1 MRKFKDISEFENL
14 LKDTLQGHST
24 PAPPDVWSSVAASTS
39 QSAGLLSQVT
49 TYFGSATNILKV
61 ALFAGGIAAV
71 GIVIYTENTP
81 EINPVQETQDTEQQT
96 DTISSAEGTETENTE
111 YTIAT
116 VSTAQVNT
124 PNFKSQKTQTTTSKE
139 EKSTDLTEQ
148 VSSTTDNAKNYTGDE
163 NSNTDKQEELPTK
176 VAATKLSI
184 IASNL
189 KPCIGETVVLKSAEK
204 GNWFVNDKP
213 IATNCNLIKYKCSE
227 EGLVVFKLGKEQ
239 NSTITTV
246 YVQKFTASII
256 SNKIND
262 SEFSYSLDNKSII
275 ANWFLDNVLQE
286 TNSHVFTT
294 QIYQVGEHSI
304 KAVPV
309 NNSCAV
315 PIETKTTIER
325 KGSIEIFDVFTPGA
339 DGSNDTYKVEISG
352 YENFSIQI
360 FNPAGKMVY
369 ASQNP
374 EEGWNG
380 KLFNMGNECLNGV
393 YATKISYTLNGEIPL
408 TKNIKITLK
417 RP

>member
-1 MRKFKDISEFENL
+1 MKKIKDISEFENL

-39 QSAGLLSQVT
+39 QSAGLLAQVT
-49 TYFGSATNILKV
+49 TYFGSATNLLKV
-61 ALFAGGIAAV
+61 ALFTGGIAAV

-81 EINPVQETQDTEQQT
+81 EIAPVQETLNTEQQA
-96 DTISSAEGTETENTE
+96 DTISSEAEVESTES
-111 YTIAT
+111 TIAT
-116 VSTAQVNT
+116 EYSAKTNNPNSEKTSART
-124 PNFKSQKTQTTTSKE
+124 PNE
-139 EKSTDLTEQ
+139 EKSSSIKEQ
-148 VSSTTDNAKNYTGDE
+148 VSSTTVGIKENASDE
-163 NSNTDKQEELPTK
+163 NTKADKQDVLPTNITT
-176 VAATKLSI
+176 TKLSI
-184 IASNL
+184 TASNL

-204 GNWFVNDKP
+204 GNWFMNDKP
-213 IATNCNLIKYKCSE
+213 IATNSNLIEYKCSR
-227 EGLVVFKLGKEQ
+227 EGQVVFKYKMEQ
-239 NSTITTV
+239 NSTSTTV
-246 YVQKFTASII
+246 YGQKFTASIL

-262 SEFSYSLDNKSII
+262 SEFSYSLDDKSIL

-286 TNSHVFTT
+286 TNSQVFTT
-294 QIYQVGEHSI
+294 QIPQVGEHSI

-309 NNSCAV
+309 NKSCAA

-352 YENFSIQI
+352 YQNFSIQI

-374 EEGWNG
+374 DEGWNG
-380 KLFNMGNECLNGV
+380 KLFNMGNECINGV
-393 YATKISYTLNGEIPL
+393 YAAKISYTLNGEIPH
-408 TKNIKITLK
+408 TDNTKITLK

>member
-1 MRKFKDISEFENL
+1 MKKFKDISEFENL

-49 TYFGSATNILKV
+49 AYFGSATNILKV
-61 ALFAGGIAAV
+61 ALFASGIAAV
-71 GIVIYTENTP
+71 GIVIYTDNTP
-81 EINPVQETQDTEQQT
+81 TAPVLETQNTEQLA
-96 DTISSAEGTETENTE
+96 DTISSEEGAEIENTE
-111 YTIAT
+111 STIAT
-116 VSTAQVNT
+116 EYTAKTNTAESEKTNTAAQKEGKYSGIKEPVNSTTGEIKENT
-124 PNFKSQKTQTTTSKE
+124 SDENRKADKQDVQLTNITTT
-139 EKSTDLTEQ
+139 
-148 VSSTTDNAKNYTGDE
+148 N
-163 NSNTDKQEELPTK
+163 
-176 VAATKLSI
+176 LSI

-189 KPCIGETVVLKSAEK
+189 KPCVGETVVLKSAEK

-213 IATNCNLIKYKCSE
+213 IATNSNLIEYKCPK
-227 EGLVVFKLGKEQ
+227 EGQVVFKLKKEQ
-239 NSTITTV
+239 NSTSTTV
-246 YVQKFTASII
+246 YVQKFTASIL
-256 SNKIND
+256 SNKISD
-262 SEFSYSLDNKSII
+262 SEFSYSLDDKSII

-286 TNSHVFTT
+286 TNSQEFTA
-294 QIYQVGEHSI
+294 QIQQVGEHSI

-360 FNPAGKMVY
+360 FNPAGKRIY

-374 EEGWNG
+374 DEGWNG

-393 YATKISYTLNGEIPL
+393 YAAKINYTLNGEISQ

>member
-1 MRKFKDISEFENL
+1 
-14 LKDTLQGHST
+14 
-24 PAPPDVWSSVAASTS
+24 
-39 QSAGLLSQVT
+39 
-49 TYFGSATNILKV
+49 
-61 ALFAGGIAAV
+61 
-71 GIVIYTENTP
+71 
-81 EINPVQETQDTEQQT
+81 
-96 DTISSAEGTETENTE
+96 
-111 YTIAT
+111 
-116 VSTAQVNT
+116 
-124 PNFKSQKTQTTTSKE
+124 
-139 EKSTDLTEQ
+139 
-148 VSSTTDNAKNYTGDE
+148 
-163 NSNTDKQEELPTK
+163 
-176 VAATKLSI
+176 
-184 IASNL
+184 
-189 KPCIGETVVLKSAEK
+189 VLKSTEK

-213 IATNCNLIKYKCSE
+213 IATNCNLIKYKCSK
-227 EGLVVFKLGKEQ
+227 EGPVIFKLKKEQ

-246 YVQKFTASII
+246 YIQKFTASIL

-262 SEFSYSLDNKSII
+262 SKFSYSLDNKNII

-294 QIYQVGEHSI
+294 QIHQVGEHSI

-339 DGSNDTYKVEISG
+339 DGSNDIYKVEISG

-380 KLFNMGNECLNGV
+380 NLFNMGNECINGV
-393 YATKISYTLNGEIPL
+393 YAAKISYTLNGEIPE
-408 TKNIKITLK
+408 TENIKITLK

>member
-1 MRKFKDISEFENL
+1 MKKFKDISEFENL

-81 EINPVQETQDTEQQT
+81 EIAPVQETQNTEQQV
-96 DTISSAEGTETENTE
+96 DTISSDEGAEIENTE
-111 YTIAT
+111 STIAT
-116 VSTAQVNT
+116 EYSAKTNNPNSEKTNTTA
-124 PNFKSQKTQTTTSKE
+124 PKE
-139 EKSTDLTEQ
+139 EKSSGLTEQ
-148 VSSTTDNAKNYTGDE
+148 VISTTDNTKNYKVDE

-176 VAATKLSI
+176 VTATKLSI
-184 IASNL
+184 LASNL
-189 KPCIGETVVLKSAEK
+189 KPCIGETVVLKSTEK

-213 IATNCNLIKYKCSE
+213 IATNCNLIKYKCSK
-227 EGLVVFKLGKEQ
+227 EGPVIFKLKKEQ

-246 YVQKFTASII
+246 YIQKFTASIL

-262 SEFSYSLDNKSII
+262 SKFSYSLDNKNII

-294 QIYQVGEHSI
+294 QIHQVGEHSI

-309 NNSCAV
+309 NKSCAV

-339 DGSNDTYKVEISG
+339 DGSNDIYKVEISG

-380 KLFNMGNECLNGV
+380 NLFNMGNECINGV
-393 YATKISYTLNGEIPL
+393 YAAKISYTLNGEIPE
-408 TKNIKITLK
+408 TENIKITLK